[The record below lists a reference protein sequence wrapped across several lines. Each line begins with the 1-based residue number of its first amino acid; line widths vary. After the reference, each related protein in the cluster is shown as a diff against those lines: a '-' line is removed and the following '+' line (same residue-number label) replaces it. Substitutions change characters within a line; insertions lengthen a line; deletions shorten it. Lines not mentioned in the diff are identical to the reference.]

1 MMDWKS
7 VLRTTWMIVF
17 TPTFFLVKILY
28 WPILKLSNVVLTL
41 LSPVFYT
48 VRLCLAP
55 VSYVYNV
62 LPRFQPLYIFFGSAA
77 FLGLLA
83 GGILLLTSSVLTSAT
98 GMQDDEREDDD
109 RRRESITYEV
119 STGTATPVKRLD
131 DIYSSQESD
140 WQWLDK
146 TPDARRRRTP
156 GLLGQTILEEDDDS

>member
-1 MMDWKS
+1 MDWKS
-7 VLRTTWMIVF
+7 VLRTTWMVIL
-17 TPTFFLVKILY
+17 TPTFFVVKILC
-28 WPILKLSNVVLTL
+28 WPILRLSNAVLTL

-48 VRLCLAP
+48 GKLCLAP
-55 VSYVYNV
+55 FVYFYSV

-98 GMQDDEREDDD
+98 GMQDAEREDDD
-109 RRRESITYEV
+109 RRESITYEV